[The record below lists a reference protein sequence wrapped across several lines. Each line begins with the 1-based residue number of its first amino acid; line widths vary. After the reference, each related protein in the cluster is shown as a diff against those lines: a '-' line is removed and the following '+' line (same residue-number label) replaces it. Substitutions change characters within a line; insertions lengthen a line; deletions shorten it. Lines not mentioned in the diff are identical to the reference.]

1 MDIGGNITISDEA
14 LAEFCRRWDVVEVA
28 VFGSVLREDFRP
40 ESDVDL
46 LVTFG
51 PEARPTLFDLFHMQE
66 ELKQII
72 GRDVDLGMRESVEAD
87 KNHFRRDPI
96 LNSLKVIYAA

>member
-1 MDIGGNITISDEA
+1 MDIGGKITISDEA

-28 VFGSVLREDFRP
+28 VFGSVLRDDFTP

-51 PEARPTLFDLFHMQE
+51 PEAEPTLFDIVKMQR
-66 ELKQII
+66 ELESII
-72 GRDVDLGMRESVEAD
+72 GRRVDVGTKRAVEQDA
-87 KNHFRRDPI
+87 NELRRSSI
-96 LNSLKVIYAA
+96 LDAARVVYAR

>member
-28 VFGSVLREDFRP
+28 VFGSVLRADFRP

-51 PEARPTLFDLFHMQE
+51 PAAEPTLFDLFHMQE
-66 ELKQII
+66 ELKGIM
-72 GRDVDLGMRESVEAD
+72 GRDVDLGVRRAVENDPNWIRREA
-87 KNHFRRDPI
+87 I
-96 LNSLKVIYAA
+96 LSTIQVVYTE